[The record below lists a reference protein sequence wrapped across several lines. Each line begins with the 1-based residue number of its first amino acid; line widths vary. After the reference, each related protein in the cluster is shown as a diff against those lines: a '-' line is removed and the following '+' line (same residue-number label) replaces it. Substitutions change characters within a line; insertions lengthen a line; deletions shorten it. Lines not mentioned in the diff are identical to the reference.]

1 MPQAAGLAAA
11 LISGWAPILRSVELV
26 SGTGGIFDVT
36 LDDELVFTKS
46 MIGRYPEPGDVLPMI
61 RERIGPEVL

>member
-46 MIGRYPEPGDVLPMI
+46 MIGRYPEPSDVLPMI